1 MAGTLRLHAKWK
13 INSAIH
19 LIVQLLLVSMLL
31 SKNKE
36 MMKKITY
43 ILGLFSMLT
52 FQSCL
57 DMEPKT
63 QLADTNYWQTPDHFK
78 LFATQF
84 YGWTVDFKQLDDS
97 PHSDVRSDL
106 RTGITLDVYSNGTN
120 SIPSSDKT
128 YTNNYNRIRQVNTLL
143 QQAEGYAAP
152 ADIETSVGEAHFF
165 RAYCYFDLLQVYG
178 DVIITRT
185 PLDIDS
191 PEMQMARNSR
201 DEVVDFILEDLEEA
215 IRLLPEANEISSKD
229 EGRLSSQAA
238 SAFLSRVALYEGTW
252 QKFRNGG
259 QNNDRSSALLDIAAT
274 SAHDVIESGFFE
286 LFAPEELGTEAYKY
300 LFILEND
307 KSNPA
312 GITKSG
318 NKEYIF
324 TRRHDP
330 TLASIGFNIT
340 QGRLGNAVYV
350 TRKMANMYLQ
360 SNGLPINP
368 QTWDYSKVDSEFK
381 DRDNRM
387 SNTLMIPGHTYWGTG
402 GGRID
407 WTGSTEEIANAS
419 HKNFMPSTG
428 TGYFPHK
435 WCCERDGVPTGMEA
449 YDYPIIRYAE
459 VLLNYAEAVFE
470 RDDKISDEDLAIS
483 LNLTRK
489 RVNPNMPD
497 LTNAFV
503 SANNLDMRTEI
514 RRERTVE
521 FYDENFRIDDLKRWK
536 TAEEEMPM
544 NLTGVK
550 WRGTEYET
558 KWSDASSK
566 TMDAEGC
573 IIYEQGRVWEEKHYL
588 YPLPIDQLK
597 LNPNLKQ
604 NPGWE

>member
-1 MAGTLRLHAKWK
+1 
-13 INSAIH
+13 
-19 LIVQLLLVSMLL
+19 
-31 SKNKE
+31 
-36 MMKKITY
+36 MKKITY

-106 RTGITLDVYSNGTN
+106 RTGITLDVYCNGTN

-274 SAHDVIESGFFE
+274 SAHDVIESGFFQ
-286 LFAPEELGTEAYKY
+286 LFATEELGTEAYKY

-407 WTGSTEEIANAS
+407 WTGSAEEIANAS

-435 WCCERDGVPTGMEA
+435 WCCERDGVPSGMEA

-550 WRGTEYET
+550 WRGSEYET

>member
-1 MAGTLRLHAKWK
+1 
-13 INSAIH
+13 
-19 LIVQLLLVSMLL
+19 
-31 SKNKE
+31 

-407 WTGSTEEIANAS
+407 WTGSAEEIANAS

-503 SANNLDMRTEI
+503 SANNLEMRTEI

-573 IIYEQGRVWEEKHYL
+573 IIYEQGCVWEEKHYL
-588 YPLPIDQLK
+588 YPLPMDQLK

>member
-1 MAGTLRLHAKWK
+1 
-13 INSAIH
+13 
-19 LIVQLLLVSMLL
+19 
-31 SKNKE
+31 

-407 WTGSTEEIANAS
+407 WTGSAEEIANAS

-558 KWSDASSK
+558 KWSDASFK

>member
-1 MAGTLRLHAKWK
+1 
-13 INSAIH
+13 
-19 LIVQLLLVSMLL
+19 
-31 SKNKE
+31 

-368 QTWDYSKVDSEFK
+368 QKWDYSKVDSEFK

-407 WTGSTEEIANAS
+407 WTGSAEEIANAS
-419 HKNFMPSTG
+419 HKNYMPSTG

-536 TAEEEMPM
+536 TAEEEMSM

>member
-1 MAGTLRLHAKWK
+1 
-13 INSAIH
+13 
-19 LIVQLLLVSMLL
+19 
-31 SKNKE
+31 
-36 MMKKITY
+36 MKKITY

-407 WTGSTEEIANAS
+407 WTGSAEEIANAS

-503 SANNLDMRTEI
+503 SANNLEMRTEI

-588 YPLPIDQLK
+588 YPLPMDQLK

>member
-1 MAGTLRLHAKWK
+1 
-13 INSAIH
+13 
-19 LIVQLLLVSMLL
+19 
-31 SKNKE
+31 

-350 TRKMANMYLQ
+350 IRKMANMYLQ

>member
-1 MAGTLRLHAKWK
+1 
-13 INSAIH
+13 
-19 LIVQLLLVSMLL
+19 
-31 SKNKE
+31 

-387 SNTLMIPGHTYWGTG
+387 SNTLMIPGHTYWGAG

-407 WTGSTEEIANAS
+407 WTGSAEEIANAS

-503 SANNLDMRTEI
+503 SANNLEMRTEI

-588 YPLPIDQLK
+588 YPLPMDQLK

>member
-1 MAGTLRLHAKWK
+1 
-13 INSAIH
+13 
-19 LIVQLLLVSMLL
+19 
-31 SKNKE
+31 

-57 DMEPKT
+57 DLEPKT

-84 YGWTVDFKQLDDS
+84 YGWSADFRQLDDS
-97 PHSDVRSDL
+97 PHSDIRSDL
-106 RTGITLDVYSNGTN
+106 RTAITFDVYSNGTN

-128 YTNNYNRIRQVNTLL
+128 YTDNYNRIRQTNMLL
-143 QQAEGYAAP
+143 QQAESYAAP
-152 ADIETSVGEAHFF
+152 SDIATFVGEAHFF

-185 PLDIDS
+185 QLDIDS
-191 PEMQMARNSR
+191 PEMQMSRNSR
-201 DEVVDFILEDLEEA
+201 SEVVDFIIEDLEEA
-215 IRLLPEANEISSKD
+215 VRLLPAANEISSND

-259 QNNDRSSALLDIAAT
+259 QNNERSKALLDIAAT
-274 SAHDVIESGFFE
+274 SAHDVMESDFFE

-312 GITKSG
+312 GITKSA

-360 SNGLPINP
+360 NNGLPVDP

-381 DRDNRM
+381 NRDNRM

-407 WTGSTEEIANAS
+407 WTGSAEEIANAC
-419 HKNFMPSTG
+419 HKNYMPSTG

-544 NLTGVK
+544 NFTGVK

>member
-1 MAGTLRLHAKWK
+1 
-13 INSAIH
+13 
-19 LIVQLLLVSMLL
+19 
-31 SKNKE
+31 
-36 MMKKITY
+36 MKKITY

-128 YTNNYNRIRQVNTLL
+128 YINNYNRIRQVNTLL
-143 QQAEGYAAP
+143 QQAEGYAVP

-229 EGRLSSQAA
+229 EGRLSNQAA

-381 DRDNRM
+381 NRDNRM

-407 WTGSTEEIANAS
+407 WTGSAEEIANAS

-550 WRGTEYET
+550 WRDTDYET

>member
-1 MAGTLRLHAKWK
+1 
-13 INSAIH
+13 
-19 LIVQLLLVSMLL
+19 
-31 SKNKE
+31 
-36 MMKKITY
+36 MKKITY

-106 RTGITLDVYSNGTN
+106 RTGITLDAYSTVNVYSNGTN

-407 WTGSTEEIANAS
+407 WTGSAEEIANAS

-573 IIYEQGRVWEEKHYL
+573 IICEQGRVWEEKHYL

>member
-1 MAGTLRLHAKWK
+1 
-13 INSAIH
+13 
-19 LIVQLLLVSMLL
+19 
-31 SKNKE
+31 

-387 SNTLMIPGHTYWGTG
+387 SNTLMIPGHAYWGTG

>member
-1 MAGTLRLHAKWK
+1 
-13 INSAIH
+13 
-19 LIVQLLLVSMLL
+19 
-31 SKNKE
+31 
-36 MMKKITY
+36 MKKITY

-407 WTGSTEEIANAS
+407 WTGSAEEIANAS
-419 HKNFMPSTG
+419 HKNYMPSTG

-435 WCCERDGVPTGMEA
+435 WCCERDGVPTGMGA

>member
-1 MAGTLRLHAKWK
+1 
-13 INSAIH
+13 
-19 LIVQLLLVSMLL
+19 
-31 SKNKE
+31 
-36 MMKKITY
+36 MKKITY

-407 WTGSTEEIANAS
+407 WTGSAEEIANAS

-470 RDDKISDEDLAIS
+470 RDDKISDEDLTIS

>member
-1 MAGTLRLHAKWK
+1 
-13 INSAIH
+13 
-19 LIVQLLLVSMLL
+19 
-31 SKNKE
+31 
-36 MMKKITY
+36 MKKITY

-84 YGWTVDFKQLDDS
+84 YGWTVDFKQLDDG

-340 QGRLGNAVYV
+340 QGRLGNALYV

-407 WTGSTEEIANAS
+407 WTGSAEEIANAS

-550 WRGTEYET
+550 WRGTDYET

>member
-1 MAGTLRLHAKWK
+1 
-13 INSAIH
+13 
-19 LIVQLLLVSMLL
+19 
-31 SKNKE
+31 

-407 WTGSTEEIANAS
+407 WTGSAEEIANAS

-470 RDDKISDEDLAIS
+470 RDDKISDEDLPIS

-503 SANNLDMRTEI
+503 SANNLEMRTEI

-588 YPLPIDQLK
+588 YPLPMDQLK

>member
-1 MAGTLRLHAKWK
+1 
-13 INSAIH
+13 
-19 LIVQLLLVSMLL
+19 
-31 SKNKE
+31 

-252 QKFRNGG
+252 QKFRNGR

-407 WTGSTEEIANAS
+407 WTGSAEEIANAS

-503 SANNLDMRTEI
+503 SANNLEMRTEI

-588 YPLPIDQLK
+588 YPLPMDQLK

>member
-1 MAGTLRLHAKWK
+1 
-13 INSAIH
+13 
-19 LIVQLLLVSMLL
+19 
-31 SKNKE
+31 

-57 DMEPKT
+57 DLEPKT

-84 YGWTVDFKQLDDS
+84 YGWSADFRQLDDS
-97 PHSDVRSDL
+97 PHSDIRSDL
-106 RTGITLDVYSNGTN
+106 RTAITFDVYSNGTN

-128 YTNNYNRIRQVNTLL
+128 YTDNYNRIRQTNMLL
-143 QQAEGYAAP
+143 QQAESYAAP
-152 ADIETSVGEAHFF
+152 SDIATFVGEAHFF

-191 PEMQMARNSR
+191 PEMQMSRNSR
-201 DEVVDFILEDLEEA
+201 SEVVDFIIEDLEEA
-215 IRLLPEANEISSKD
+215 VRLLPAANEISSND

-259 QNNDRSSALLDIAAT
+259 QNNERSKALLDIAAT
-274 SAHDVIESGFFE
+274 SAHDVMESDFFE

-312 GITKSG
+312 GITKSA

-360 SNGLPINP
+360 NNGLPVDP

-381 DRDNRM
+381 NRDNRM

-407 WTGSTEEIANAS
+407 WTGSAEEIANAS
-419 HKNFMPSTG
+419 HKNYMPSTG

-550 WRGTEYET
+550 WRGTDYET

-566 TMDAEGC
+566 TMDADGC

-597 LNPNLKQ
+597 LNSNLKQ

>member
-1 MAGTLRLHAKWK
+1 
-13 INSAIH
+13 
-19 LIVQLLLVSMLL
+19 
-31 SKNKE
+31 
-36 MMKKITY
+36 
-43 ILGLFSMLT
+43 
-52 FQSCL
+52 
-57 DMEPKT
+57 MEPKT

-368 QTWDYSKVDSEFK
+368 QTWDYRKVDSEFK

-407 WTGSTEEIANAS
+407 WTGSAEEIANAS

>member
-1 MAGTLRLHAKWK
+1 
-13 INSAIH
+13 
-19 LIVQLLLVSMLL
+19 
-31 SKNKE
+31 

-407 WTGSTEEIANAS
+407 WTGSAEEIANAS
-419 HKNFMPSTG
+419 HKNYMPSTG

>member
-1 MAGTLRLHAKWK
+1 
-13 INSAIH
+13 
-19 LIVQLLLVSMLL
+19 
-31 SKNKE
+31 
-36 MMKKITY
+36 
-43 ILGLFSMLT
+43 MLT

-407 WTGSTEEIANAS
+407 WTGSAEEIANAS

-435 WCCERDGVPTGMEA
+435 WCCERDGVPAGMEA

>member
-1 MAGTLRLHAKWK
+1 
-13 INSAIH
+13 
-19 LIVQLLLVSMLL
+19 
-31 SKNKE
+31 
-36 MMKKITY
+36 MKKITY

-407 WTGSTEEIANAS
+407 WTGSAEEIANAS

-497 LTNAFV
+497 LTNTFV
-503 SANNLDMRTEI
+503 SANNLEMRTEI

-588 YPLPIDQLK
+588 YPLPMDQLK

>member
-1 MAGTLRLHAKWK
+1 
-13 INSAIH
+13 
-19 LIVQLLLVSMLL
+19 
-31 SKNKE
+31 
-36 MMKKITY
+36 
-43 ILGLFSMLT
+43 MLT

-407 WTGSTEEIANAS
+407 WTGSAEEIANAS

-503 SANNLDMRTEI
+503 SANNLEMRTEI

-588 YPLPIDQLK
+588 YPLPMDQLK

>member
-1 MAGTLRLHAKWK
+1 
-13 INSAIH
+13 
-19 LIVQLLLVSMLL
+19 
-31 SKNKE
+31 

-143 QQAEGYAAP
+143 QQAEGYAVP

-229 EGRLSSQAA
+229 EGRLSNQAA

-286 LFAPEELGTEAYKY
+286 LFAPEELGT
-300 LFILEND
+300 
-307 KSNPA
+307 P
-312 GITKSG
+312 
-318 NKEYIF
+318 
-324 TRRHDP
+324 
-330 TLASIGFNIT
+330 
-340 QGRLGNAVYV
+340 
-350 TRKMANMYLQ
+350 
-360 SNGLPINP
+360 
-368 QTWDYSKVDSEFK
+368 
-381 DRDNRM
+381 
-387 SNTLMIPGHTYWGTG
+387 
-402 GGRID
+402 
-407 WTGSTEEIANAS
+407 
-419 HKNFMPSTG
+419 
-428 TGYFPHK
+428 
-435 WCCERDGVPTGMEA
+435 
-449 YDYPIIRYAE
+449 
-459 VLLNYAEAVFE
+459 
-470 RDDKISDEDLAIS
+470 
-483 LNLTRK
+483 
-489 RVNPNMPD
+489 
-497 LTNAFV
+497 
-503 SANNLDMRTEI
+503 
-514 RRERTVE
+514 
-521 FYDENFRIDDLKRWK
+521 
-536 TAEEEMPM
+536 
-544 NLTGVK
+544 
-550 WRGTEYET
+550 
-558 KWSDASSK
+558 
-566 TMDAEGC
+566 
-573 IIYEQGRVWEEKHYL
+573 
-588 YPLPIDQLK
+588 
-597 LNPNLKQ
+597 
-604 NPGWE
+604 

>member
-407 WTGSTEEIANAS
+407 WTGSAEEIANAS

-503 SANNLDMRTEI
+503 SANNLEMRTEI

-588 YPLPIDQLK
+588 YPLPMDQLK

>member
-1 MAGTLRLHAKWK
+1 
-13 INSAIH
+13 
-19 LIVQLLLVSMLL
+19 MLL

-201 DEVVDFILEDLEEA
+201 DEVVVFILEDLEEA

-407 WTGSTEEIANAS
+407 WTGSAEEIANAS

-503 SANNLDMRTEI
+503 SANNLEMRTEI

-588 YPLPIDQLK
+588 YPLPMDQLK

>member
-1 MAGTLRLHAKWK
+1 
-13 INSAIH
+13 
-19 LIVQLLLVSMLL
+19 
-31 SKNKE
+31 

-43 ILGLFSMLT
+43 IWGLFSMLT

-215 IRLLPEANEISSKD
+215 IRLLLEANEISSKD

-407 WTGSTEEIANAS
+407 WTGSAEEIANAS
-419 HKNFMPSTG
+419 HKNYMPSTG

-536 TAEEEMPM
+536 TAEEEMSM

>member
-1 MAGTLRLHAKWK
+1 
-13 INSAIH
+13 
-19 LIVQLLLVSMLL
+19 
-31 SKNKE
+31 
-36 MMKKITY
+36 MKKITY

-407 WTGSTEEIANAS
+407 WTGSAEEIANAS
-419 HKNFMPSTG
+419 HKNYMPSTG

-544 NLTGVK
+544 IPTGVK

>member
-1 MAGTLRLHAKWK
+1 
-13 INSAIH
+13 
-19 LIVQLLLVSMLL
+19 
-31 SKNKE
+31 
-36 MMKKITY
+36 MKKITY

-143 QQAEGYAAP
+143 QQAEGYAVP

-381 DRDNRM
+381 NRDNRM

-407 WTGSTEEIANAS
+407 WTGSAEEIANAS

>member
-407 WTGSTEEIANAS
+407 WTGSAEEIANAS

>member
-1 MAGTLRLHAKWK
+1 
-13 INSAIH
+13 
-19 LIVQLLLVSMLL
+19 
-31 SKNKE
+31 
-36 MMKKITY
+36 MKKITY

-368 QTWDYSKVDSEFK
+368 QTWDYRKVDSEFK

-407 WTGSTEEIANAS
+407 WTGSAEEIANAS

>member
-1 MAGTLRLHAKWK
+1 
-13 INSAIH
+13 
-19 LIVQLLLVSMLL
+19 
-31 SKNKE
+31 

-407 WTGSTEEIANAS
+407 WTGSAEEIANAS

-470 RDDKISDEDLAIS
+470 RYDKISDEDLAIS

>member
-1 MAGTLRLHAKWK
+1 
-13 INSAIH
+13 
-19 LIVQLLLVSMLL
+19 
-31 SKNKE
+31 
-36 MMKKITY
+36 MKKIIY

-407 WTGSTEEIANAS
+407 WTGSAEEIANAS

-435 WCCERDGVPTGMEA
+435 WCCERDGVPAGMEA

>member
-1 MAGTLRLHAKWK
+1 
-13 INSAIH
+13 
-19 LIVQLLLVSMLL
+19 
-31 SKNKE
+31 
-36 MMKKITY
+36 MKKITY

-143 QQAEGYAAP
+143 QQVEGYAVP

-407 WTGSTEEIANAS
+407 WTGSAEEIANAS
-419 HKNFMPSTG
+419 HKNYMPSTG

>member
-1 MAGTLRLHAKWK
+1 
-13 INSAIH
+13 
-19 LIVQLLLVSMLL
+19 
-31 SKNKE
+31 

-407 WTGSTEEIANAS
+407 WTGSAEEIANAS

-489 RVNPNMPD
+489 RVNPNMSD